1 MPSPSRS
8 NVQFGKLKKPHM
20 NALKRSLVTLA
31 LVAGFSSTALLAQPP
46 AGGPPGGPG
55 GPGRGM
61 QMSAEDR
68 LKQLSEALG
77 ITDEQKTQIKPIL
90 EEEIA
95 ALKAIFDDK
104 SLERDARREKMKA
117 VRDSAASKIE
127 AILTP
132 EQKAKF
138 EKIKNARANWGG
150 GPRGERKEK
159 EEKK

>member
-8 NVQFGKLKKPHM
+8 DVQFGKLKKPHM

-46 AGGPPGGPG
+46 AGGPGGDR
-55 GPGRGM
+55 PGRGM

-104 SLERDARREKMKA
+104 SLEREARREKMKA

-138 EKIKNARANWGG
+138 EKIKAMRGPGGPG